1 MRRSRPIAGW
11 KACAVLGAITFA
23 SHSAGAQESP
33 RFHYCML
40 AKHPYGEPVFYS
52 AVFRAADDVM
62 VQGIE
67 SAFDSYVAAR
77 LDPDAMSG
85 ALCFG
90 PFETYQE
97 AADRE
102 NDAISNSR
110 RNGKGVVVTR
120 WAYRGD

>member
-1 MRRSRPIAGW
+1 MKRFPPIAGW
-11 KACAVLGAITFA
+11 KTCVVLGAVAFA
-23 SHSAGAQESP
+23 SHGAAAQETS

-90 PFETYQE
+90 PFDKYQD
-97 AADRE
+97 AADSE
-102 NDAISNSR
+102 NDAMAGSR
-110 RNGKGVVVTR
+110 RSGKTVVVTH
-120 WAYRGD
+120 WSYRGD

>member
-1 MRRSRPIAGW
+1 MKRFGPIPAW
-11 KACAVLGAITFA
+11 KTCIVLGAIAFP
-23 SHSAGAQESP
+23 SHSGAAQDSP

-52 AVFRAADDVM
+52 AVFRAAD
-62 VQGIE
+62 GTTLE
-67 SAFDSYVAAR
+67 SMEVSFDSYVAAR

-102 NDAISNSR
+102 NDAIGNSR

-120 WAYRGD
+120 WAYRED